1 MCYFLSKNLFENS
14 LNNANEVSYHKV
26 NKMDEELQKELTWA
40 SGALVAFLVF
50 LVYGG
55 TSEPTEIAIA
65 VGAFTVS
72 WLAISYSVKNL
83 GPGSTSKKDLQKEFQ
98 WFAGILVIFLAI
110 VTLIGTTDGDATL
123 PYSVYAMTVF
133 GFTLIWVVRSAAIK
147 YFSQ

>member
-1 MCYFLSKNLFENS
+1 MSRKTDLVLKL
-14 LNNANEVSYHKV
+14 
-26 NKMDEELQKELTWA
+26 DEELQKELTWS
-40 SGALVAFLVF
+40 SGALVAFLIL

-65 VGAFTVS
+65 VGAFAVS
-72 WLAISYSVKNL
+72 WIVISYSVKNL
-83 GPGSTSKKDLQKEFQ
+83 GSGSTSKEDLQKEFQ

-110 VTLIGTTDGDATL
+110 VTLIGTTDDDVTL
-123 PYSVYAMTVF
+123 SYSVYAITVF

>member
-1 MCYFLSKNLFENS
+1 MSSHSIGKGQYLFKMALV
-14 LNNANEVSYHKV
+14 LN
-26 NKMDEELQKELTWA
+26 MDEDLKKELTWA
-40 SGALVAFLVF
+40 SGALVAFLIL

-65 VGAFTVS
+65 VGAFAVS
-72 WLAISYSVKNL
+72 WLVISYSVKNL
-83 GPGSTSKKDLQKEFQ
+83 GSGSTSKEDLQKEFQ

-110 VTLIGTTDGDATL
+110 VTLIGTTDD
-123 PYSVYAMTVF
+123 SVPLSSSTYAIVVF

>member
-1 MCYFLSKNLFENS
+1 
-14 LNNANEVSYHKV
+14 
-26 NKMDEELQKELTWA
+26 MDEELQKELTWA
-40 SGALVAFLVF
+40 SGTLVAFLIL

-65 VGAFTVS
+65 VGAFAVS
-72 WLAISYSVKNL
+72 WLVISYSVKNL
-83 GPGSTSKKDLQKEFQ
+83 GSGSTSKEDMQKEFQ

-110 VTLIGTTDGDATL
+110 VTLIGTTDD
-123 PYSVYAMTVF
+123 SVDMSSSTYAIVVF

>member
-1 MCYFLSKNLFENS
+1 MSRKTDLVLE
-14 LNNANEVSYHKV
+14 L
-26 NKMDEELQKELTWA
+26 DEDLQKELTWA
-40 SGALVAFLVF
+40 SGTLVAFLIL

-65 VGAFTVS
+65 VGVFAVS
-72 WLAISYSVKNL
+72 WLVISYSVKNL
-83 GPGSTSKKDLQKEFQ
+83 GSGSTSKEDLQKEFQ

-110 VTLIGTTDGDATL
+110 VTLIGTTDDTVDL
-123 PYSVYAMTVF
+123 SSSTYAIVVF

>member
-14 LNNANEVSYHKV
+14 LNNAIEVSYHKV

-65 VGAFTVS
+65 VGAFAVS

-83 GPGSTSKKDLQKEFQ
+83 GPGSTSKEDLQKEFQ
-98 WFAGILVIFLAI
+98 WFAGILVIFLTI
-110 VTLIGTTDGDATL
+110 VTLIGTTDGTVDLT
-123 PYSVYAMTVF
+123 SSTYAIVVF

>member
-1 MCYFLSKNLFENS
+1 
-14 LNNANEVSYHKV
+14 
-26 NKMDEELQKELTWA
+26 MDEELQKELTWA
-40 SGALVAFLVF
+40 SGTLVAFLIL

-65 VGAFTVS
+65 VGAFAVS

-83 GPGSTSKKDLQKEFQ
+83 GPGSTSKEDLQKEFQ

-110 VTLIGTTDGDATL
+110 VTLIGTTDGTVDLT
-123 PYSVYAMTVF
+123 SSTYAIVVF

>member
-1 MCYFLSKNLFENS
+1 MIPFPCKTDLVLK
-14 LNNANEVSYHKV
+14 LN
-26 NKMDEELQKELTWA
+26 EELQKELTLA
-40 SGALVAFLVF
+40 SGVLVAFLIL

-65 VGAFTVS
+65 VGAFAVS

-83 GPGSTSKKDLQKEFQ
+83 GPGSTSKEDLQKEFQ
-98 WFAGILVIFLAI
+98 WFAGILVIFLTI
-110 VTLIGTTDGDATL
+110 VTLIGTTDGTVDLSSST
-123 PYSVYAMTVF
+123 YAIVVF

>member
-1 MCYFLSKNLFENS
+1 MSRKTDLV
-14 LNNANEVSYHKV
+14 LN
-26 NKMDEELQKELTWA
+26 MDEDLQKELTLA
-40 SGALVAFLVF
+40 VGALVAFLIL

-55 TSEPTEIAIA
+55 TSEPPEIVIA
-65 VGAFTVS
+65 VGAFAVS

-83 GPGSTSKKDLQKEFQ
+83 GLGSTSKEDLQKEFQ

-110 VTLIGTTDGDATL
+110 VTLIGTTDD
-123 PYSVYAMTVF
+123 SVPLSSSTYAIVVF

>member
-1 MCYFLSKNLFENS
+1 MSSHSIGKGQYLSKTVLV
-14 LNNANEVSYHKV
+14 LKL
-26 NKMDEELQKELTWA
+26 DEELQKELTW
-40 SGALVAFLVF
+40 SSSALVAFLIL

-65 VGAFTVS
+65 VGAFAVS
-72 WLAISYSVKNL
+72 WIVISYSVKNL
-83 GPGSTSKKDLQKEFQ
+83 GSGSTSKEDLQKEFQ

-110 VTLIGTTDGDATL
+110 VTLIGTTDDDVTL
-123 PYSVYAMTVF
+123 SYSVYAITVF

>member
-1 MCYFLSKNLFENS
+1 M
-14 LNNANEVSYHKV
+14 A
-26 NKMDEELQKELTWA
+26 EELQKELTWA
-40 SGALVAFLVF
+40 SGTLVAFLIL

-65 VGAFTVS
+65 VGAFAVS
-72 WLAISYSVKNL
+72 WLVISYSVKNL
-83 GPGSTSKKDLQKEFQ
+83 GSGSTSKEDLQKEFQ

-110 VTLIGTTDGDATL
+110 VTLIGTTDD
-123 PYSVYAMTVF
+123 SVDMSSSTYAIVVF

>member
-1 MCYFLSKNLFENS
+1 
-14 LNNANEVSYHKV
+14 
-26 NKMDEELQKELTWA
+26 MDEDLQKELTWA
-40 SGALVAFLVF
+40 SGTLVAFLIL

-65 VGAFTVS
+65 VCTFAVS

-83 GPGSTSKKDLQKEFQ
+83 GPGSTSKEDLQKEFQ

-110 VTLIGTTDGDATL
+110 VTLIGTTDGTVDLSSST
-123 PYSVYAMTVF
+123 YAIVVF
-133 GFTLIWVVRSAAIK
+133 GFTFIWVVRSVAIK

>member
-1 MCYFLSKNLFENS
+1 MDLVLK
-14 LNNANEVSYHKV
+14 LN
-26 NKMDEELQKELTWA
+26 EELQKELTWA
-40 SGALVAFLVF
+40 SGALVAFLIL

-65 VGAFTVS
+65 VGAFAVS
-72 WLAISYSVKNL
+72 WLVISYSVKNL
-83 GPGSTSKKDLQKEFQ
+83 GPGSASKEDLQKEFQ

-110 VTLIGTTDGDATL
+110 VTLIGTTDDTVDL
-123 PYSVYAMTVF
+123 SSSTYAIVVF

>member
-1 MCYFLSKNLFENS
+1 MNQ
-14 LNNANEVSYHKV
+14 
-26 NKMDEELQKELTWA
+26 DLQKELTWA
-40 SGALVAFLVF
+40 SGALVAFLIL

-65 VGAFTVS
+65 VGAFAVS

-83 GPGSTSKKDLQKEFQ
+83 GPGSTSKEDLQKEFQ

-110 VTLIGTTDGDATL
+110 VTLIGTTDGTVDLSSST
-123 PYSVYAMTVF
+123 YAIVVF

>member
-1 MCYFLSKNLFENS
+1 
-14 LNNANEVSYHKV
+14 
-26 NKMDEELQKELTWA
+26 MDEDLQKELTWA
-40 SGALVAFLVF
+40 SGALVAFLIL

-65 VGAFTVS
+65 VGAFAVS
-72 WLAISYSVKNL
+72 WLVISYSVKNL
-83 GPGSTSKKDLQKEFQ
+83 GPGSISKEDMQKEFQ

-110 VTLIGTTDGDATL
+110 VTLIGTTDGTVDLT
-123 PYSVYAMTVF
+123 SSTYAIIVF

>member
-1 MCYFLSKNLFENS
+1 MIPFPCKTDLVLK
-14 LNNANEVSYHKV
+14 LN
-26 NKMDEELQKELTWA
+26 EELQKELTLA
-40 SGALVAFLVF
+40 SGVLVAFLIL

-65 VGAFTVS
+65 VGAFAVS

-83 GPGSTSKKDLQKEFQ
+83 GPGSTSKEDLQKEFQ

-110 VTLIGTTDGDATL
+110 VTLVGTTDDTVDL
-123 PYSVYAMTVF
+123 SSSTYAIVVF
-133 GFTLIWVVRSAAIK
+133 GFTLIWVVRSSAIK

>member
-1 MCYFLSKNLFENS
+1 
-14 LNNANEVSYHKV
+14 
-26 NKMDEELQKELTWA
+26 MDEELQKELTWA
-40 SGALVAFLVF
+40 SGTLVAFLIL

-65 VGAFTVS
+65 VGAFAVS
-72 WLAISYSVKNL
+72 WLVISYSVKTL
-83 GPGSTSKKDLQKEFQ
+83 GSGSTSKEDMQKEFQ

-110 VTLIGTTDGDATL
+110 VTLIGTTDD
-123 PYSVYAMTVF
+123 SVDMSSSTYAIVVF

>member
-1 MCYFLSKNLFENS
+1 MSSHSIGKGQYLSKTVLV
-14 LNNANEVSYHKV
+14 LN
-26 NKMDEELQKELTWA
+26 MDEDLQKELTWA
-40 SGALVAFLVF
+40 SGALVAFLIL

-65 VGAFTVS
+65 VGAFAVS
-72 WLAISYSVKNL
+72 WLVISYSVKNL
-83 GPGSTSKKDLQKEFQ
+83 GPGSTSKEDLQKEFQ

-110 VTLIGTTDGDATL
+110 VTLIGTTDGTVDLT
-123 PYSVYAMTVF
+123 SSTYAIVVF